1 MNRERLAW
9 LLSVLLLGVVALHS
23 PSAAQRDSDYLFV
36 RTLVD
41 IQRQVAA
48 NYVDPVDESKLEQ
61 AAIDGMLNQLDP
73 FTNYVPPARSE
84 DFDRMLEGTFKGIGV
99 ELNQTETGQ
108 IEIVTPIDGSP
119 AYKAG
124 VLAGD
129 IILKVNGE
137 SIEGLRRADVVKK
150 IADTPQ
156 DAEVRLRVKHESGEE
171 ADLAMKRQEIV
182 LPTIKGYQRKQ
193 DGNWD
198 WYVCDN
204 PKIAYVRITQFTPTT
219 FTNVRDTLTDLLKQ
233 GMSGLILDLRWNPGG
248 QLDQAVEVVDLFISE
263 GTIVSTKGR
272 NRPEDIKVAHA
283 AGTLPW
289 FPMIVLVNEH
299 SASAAEIVAGSLM
312 DNKRAAVLGERSYG
326 KGSVQEVIRLEGDNG
341 ELKLTVAYYY
351 LPSGRL
357 VHHKKGAT
365 TWGVEPQISVPMD
378 EATERKVAD
387 ERLSQEKFK
396 RAATKPTTKATN
408 PATQPIDT
416 QLQRAVDTLI
426 LMTVLQSQPG
436 APPPV
441 TGPTTRPVAKE

>member
-1 MNRERLAW
+1 MNRERIAW
-9 LLSVLLLGVVALHS
+9 LLSFLLLGVVALRS

-41 IQRQVAA
+41 IQRQVAT
-48 NYVDPVDESKLEQ
+48 NYVEPVDENKLEQ

-84 DFDRMLEGTFKGIGV
+84 DFDRMLEGTFKGIGI
-99 ELNQTETGQ
+99 ELNQLENGQ
-108 IEIVTPIDGSP
+108 MEVVTPIDGSP
-119 AYKAG
+119 AFKAG

-137 SIEGLRRADVVKK
+137 SIEGLRRPDVVKK
-150 IADTPQ
+150 IAETPIET
-156 DAEVRLRVKHESGEE
+156 EVRLRVRHESGEE

-182 LPTIKGYQRKQ
+182 LPTIKGYERNQ
-193 DGNWD
+193 DGSWD

-204 PKIAYVRITQFTPTT
+204 PKVAYIRITQFTPTT
-219 FTNVRDTLTDLLKQ
+219 FTNIRDTLNDLLKK
-233 GMSGLILDLRWNPGG
+233 GMAGLILDLRWNPGG
-248 QLDQAVEVVDLFISE
+248 QLDQAVEVVDLFIEE
-263 GTIVSTKGR
+263 GVIVSTKGR
-272 NRPEDIKVAHA
+272 NRPEDIKMAKA
-283 AGTLPW
+283 PGTLPR

-312 DNKRAAVLGERSYG
+312 DNKRAAVLGERTYG
-326 KGSVQEVIRLEGDNG
+326 KGSVQEVIKLEGDNG

-365 TWGVEPQISVPMD
+365 SWGVEPQIAVPMD

-387 ERLSQEKFK
+387 ERLSLEKFK
-396 RAATKPTTKATN
+396 RTSTKPTTKATN
-408 PATQPIDT
+408 PATQPADI

-426 LMTVLQSQPG
+426 LMTVLQSTP
-436 APPPV
+436 ATPPAA
-441 TGPTTRPVAKE
+441 TGPTTRPVR